1 MKKLQIP
8 DNTIKRFPV
17 YLNLLEQL
25 IQDKEEVF
33 YSQDIAGY
41 LGIKPSIIR
50 KDLSYLG
57 ELGVRGHGYS
67 VEKVRREIRTLLGI
81 CHNYWDTII
90 VGAGNLAKAIINYN
104 NQQDINIRVK
114 AAFDID
120 PQKIGTKI
128 CDIPVLDVAE
138 LESFINKN
146 NIIMVILAVPRDSV
160 DPTVALLSQTK
171 IKGIINMT
179 PRYLKVPDHIRV
191 IHINITAKI
200 QAMFF
205 YLQQDSIQGGNE

>member
-17 YLNLLEQL
+17 YLNLLDQL
-25 IQDKEEVF
+25 LQDEKEVF
-33 YSQDIAGY
+33 YSQDLAKY

-81 CHNYWDTII
+81 CHNYWDTVII
-90 VGAGNLAKAIINYN
+90 GAGNLAKALINYN
-104 NQQDINIRVK
+104 NEQDINIRVK

-120 PQKIGTKI
+120 PHKVGTEI
-128 CDIPVLDVAE
+128 YGVPVLDISEFQNFVKQH
-138 LESFINKN
+138 SIT
-146 NIIMVILAVPRDSV
+146 MVVLAVPCNSV
-160 DPTVALLSQTK
+160 DPTAALIAQTD

-205 YLQQDSIQGGNE
+205 YLQQDNISGGNE